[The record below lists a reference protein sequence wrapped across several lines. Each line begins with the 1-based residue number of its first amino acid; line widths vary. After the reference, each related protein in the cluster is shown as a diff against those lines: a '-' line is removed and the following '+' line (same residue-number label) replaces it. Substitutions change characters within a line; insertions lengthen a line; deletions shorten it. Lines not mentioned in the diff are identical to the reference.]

1 MDCENVALKAKVA
14 SLKLQNE
21 SLEIRLGAAHDK
33 IKSLQQFC
41 EGETVMRRATAEALE
56 AATTSLNAALKA
68 QESTRGLLQHFQ
80 GEAEKFREELMRR
93 GADDPRKPKPECD
106 TAFSALQVVCNR
118 WDRDDC
124 VADLKKQRA
133 EHLRRIG
140 ALRSG
145 RELTMDD
152 VVKAMNED
160 DSNLRMVEDFQASL
174 HHVLSEMREQL
185 CVIYET
191 LDPES
196 AHEEWFKYPLSMFTS
211 IADSENS
218 DMEDDESMESE

>member
-1 MDCENVALKAKVA
+1 MDRVAVDEMVVLKAEVA

-21 SLEIRLGAAHDK
+21 NLEIRLAAANDK
-33 IKSLQQFC
+33 ILEVTKDSLHSALQSQWLLKN
-41 EGETVMRRATAEALE
+41 MRD
-56 AATTSLNAALKA
+56 
-68 QESTRGLLQHFQ
+68 HHQ
-80 GEAEKFREELMRR
+80 GEAEKFRKELMRR

-106 TAFSALQVVCNR
+106 TAFAALQVVCNR

-133 EHLRRIG
+133 EHLRRID

-145 RELTMDD
+145 RELTMDA
-152 VVKAMNED
+152 VAKAMNED
-160 DSNLRMVEDFQASL
+160 NGNLRMVEDYQASL

-196 AHEEWFKYPLSMFTS
+196 AHEEWFKYPLSMFMS